1 MHGFVYIY
9 TLPLIINSCN
19 VLEDIASYVYSYMDK
34 LVITFILV
42 ACLQSTSHLVIADRR
57 PIRSVL
63 APAGKLTLKIL
74 S

>member
-1 MHGFVYIY
+1 MHGFVY
-9 TLPLIINSCN
+9 TLHAIINSCN

-42 ACLQSTSHLVIADRR
+42 ACLSTRHLVIADRR
-57 PIRSVL
+57 PIRSIL